1 MILQMFLNKLLEIP
15 QLRAEVVLQNFLK
28 LDDKA
33 AFQKFKA
40 NYKPNGKLIPLK
52 TIKNLKGNLNLTLN
66 PKINNFNAA
75 AERHFGQVQ
84 PVIKKQTIFYIQS
97 L

>member
-40 NYKPNGKLIPLK
+40 NYKPNGKFIPLK

-75 AERHFGQVQ
+75 AERHF
-84 PVIKKQTIFYIQS
+84 
-97 L
+97 